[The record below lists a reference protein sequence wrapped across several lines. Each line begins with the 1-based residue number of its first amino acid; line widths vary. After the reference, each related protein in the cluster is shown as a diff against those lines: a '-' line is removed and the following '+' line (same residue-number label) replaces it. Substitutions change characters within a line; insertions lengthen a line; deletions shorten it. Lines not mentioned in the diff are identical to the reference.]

1 MALRLI
7 EVIGSKRVIAR
18 VPELL
23 RDHEV
28 VDVWLLDTGDERG
41 VAHVLVRS
49 EHTETIS
56 DTLSDQLEGDDFRL
70 LLQKVEATVPAPEEE
85 EEGAPE
91 PDEGQSERISREELY
106 ERVAG
111 GVRLS
116 KTYLATVALSALVAA
131 VGLIRGD
138 VAIIIGAMVIAPLL
152 APNVALSL
160 ASTLGD
166 VPLAVRSLKVNGA
179 GFGVAF
185 AVSLVIGLA
194 VSVDPDVS
202 ELVNRTSVG
211 YSDIAVAI
219 AAGCAGTLAYTTG
232 LPAAIVGVM
241 VAVALLPPLV
251 ATGLLAGSGY
261 WSLSLGAFI
270 LVITNVTC
278 INLAGVATFLA
289 QRVRPRTW
297 WEAERAKRATQ
308 LAIGSWLGM
317 LAVLAAAIY
326 FFNAHLID

>member
-7 EVIGSKRVIAR
+7 EVLGSKGVIAR

-23 RDHEV
+23 REHEV
-28 VDVWLLDTGDERG
+28 VDVWVLDMGDERG
-41 VAHVLVRS
+41 VARVLVRS
-49 EHTETIS
+49 EHTEAIS
-56 DTLSDQLEGDDFRL
+56 DILSHELEGDAFRL
-70 LLQKVEATVPAPEEE
+70 LLQKVEATLPAPEEE
-85 EEGAPE
+85 EGAAE
-91 PDEGQSERISREELY
+91 SEEGQPERISREELY

-179 GFGVAF
+179 GVGVAF

-202 ELVNRTSVG
+202 ELATRTSVG

-219 AAGCAGTLAYTTG
+219 AAGCAGTLAYTAG

-251 ATGLLAGSGY
+251 ASGLLAGSGR

-289 QRVRPRTW
+289 QRVRPRSW
-297 WEAERAKRATQ
+297 WEAERAQRATR

-326 FFNAHLID
+326 FFNAHLLD